1 MYVTL
6 VQFLSCL
13 MRNEYEAAQILCKK
27 GKDIMI
33 EGIVII
39 LSLILMVANTQ

>member
-27 GKDIMI
+27 GKINDR
-33 EGIVII
+33 GNSNHFVII
-39 LSLILMVANTQ
+39 TDGC